1 MPRHTPRKDRPLVRP
16 RPLFWVTLLGAVLLT
31 TLVVATAAAQGP
43 ATAAQRGSVSGRVRL
58 EGRSHHNG
66 VYVSL
71 DGGEGGQV
79 ETTADGVFAINN
91 IPLGWHILR
100 ADMPRYLAVEGRFLA
115 SAPNTVLGDLIM
127 TGGDAYGDNI
137 IDILDLALVAR
148 NYDTAPPADPR
159 ADINDNGMVDIYDLT
174 LVSKN
179 YDKRGPTSGQN
190 AAVTVLP
197 PTLSSVLRERPV
209 TTMKAPSPSDP
220 TLTWT
225 LSPAKPVYA
234 PGDVVT
240 AALRVDQGHPVYGVD
255 ITQPYNTRQLTPH
268 DADPA
273 APEINGRV
281 GDFFTPPRFA
291 PVNRVA
297 GGEFRLGVAS
307 MAATPPPSAGTL
319 AEVIFE
325 VTGCGETSFDPA
337 RGIKLSNEKG
347 VALPFNAAP
356 AALLKACP

>member
-1 MPRHTPRKDRPLVRP
+1 MRNRAAFLRARP
-16 RPLFWVTLLGAVLLT
+16 RPIAWAALAAMALLVALSAVP
-31 TLVVATAAAQGP
+31 AEAQGP
-43 ATAAQRGSVSGRVRL
+43 STAAQRGSVSGRTLL
-58 EGRSHHNG
+58 EGRSRHNG

-79 ETTADGVFAINN
+79 ETTTDGVFAINN

-148 NYDTAPPADPR
+148 NYDTAPPADAR

-174 LVSKN
+174 IVSKN
-179 YDKRGPTSGQN
+179 YDKRGPTAGQN

-197 PTLSSVLRERPV
+197 PQLSSVLRERPV
-209 TTMKAPSPSDP
+209 TAMKAPSPSDP

-225 LSPAKPVYA
+225 LSPARPVYT

-240 AALRVDQGHPVYGVD
+240 AALRVDKGNPVYGVD
-255 ITQPYNTRQLTPH
+255 ITQPYNAKQLTPR

-281 GDFFTPPRFA
+281 GDFFIPPSFA

-297 GGEFRLGVAS
+297 DGEFRLGVAS

-319 AEVIFE
+319 AEVSFE
-325 VTGCGETSFDPA
+325 VSGCGETSFNPA
-337 RGIKLSNEKG
+337 QGVKLSNEQG
-347 VALPFNAAP
+347 AAVPFNAAP
-356 AALLKACP
+356 PAILKSCP